1 MSSGNN
7 TDGGNN
13 GNGADKIDW
22 QCVALPDLVKQVDD
36 SLEVQIAK
44 FDEQSRRRR
53 DKLMKQAA
61 EQEVQKKA
69 EEEEKSDDMSDADA
83 EGEDADE

>member
-7 TDGGNN
+7 TDSSNN

-22 QCVALPDLVKQVDD
+22 QRVASPNLIEQVDD

-44 FDEQSRRRR
+44 FNEQSHCRC
-53 DKLMKQAA
+53 DKLMK
-61 EQEVQKKA
+61 
-69 EEEEKSDDMSDADA
+69 
-83 EGEDADE
+83 